1 MASGPPEANLSPPS
15 FLHVFPSW
23 KKKKERERER
33 QSERERE
40 EQGERERET
49 KRQRETETERRGRE
63 RDGEREKEGGRYF
76 LAQVSKTFH
85 ILGTISLF

>member
-23 KKKKERERER
+23 KKKKREREKDRVRERER
-33 QSERERE
+33 SR
-40 EQGERERET
+40 GRERET

-63 RDGEREKEGGRYF
+63 RDGEREREGGRYF